1 MHLRKAAEDVSV
13 LKMRCSINA
22 DTMTK
27 AELHQKLKTGYRDI
41 GKGRETLRRLLKN
54 GRENVKPVNSERM
67 KICRLRFKYRKLFY
81 LMSSIR

>member
-41 GKGRETLRRLLKN
+41 GKGRVRNASKAFE
-54 GRENVKPVNSERM
+54 
-67 KICRLRFKYRKLFY
+67 
-81 LMSSIR
+81 

>member
-41 GKGRETLRRLLKN
+41 GERK
-54 GRENVKPVNSERM
+54 SE
-67 KICRLRFKYRKLFY
+67 KRFEGF
-81 LMSSIR
+81 

>member
-1 MHLRKAAEDVSV
+1 MKIPEFNIRTDLALEEREGLIEAAEDVSV

-41 GKGRETLRRLLKN
+41 GKGRVRNASKAFEEWQRKCET
-54 GRENVKPVNSERM
+54 SE
-67 KICRLRFKYRKLFY
+67 
-81 LMSSIR
+81 